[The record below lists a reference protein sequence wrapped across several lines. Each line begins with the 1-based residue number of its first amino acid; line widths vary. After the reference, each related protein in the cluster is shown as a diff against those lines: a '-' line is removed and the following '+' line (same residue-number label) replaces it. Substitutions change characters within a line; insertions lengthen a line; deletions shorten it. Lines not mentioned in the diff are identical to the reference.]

1 MEVKALHRHLM
12 PLLEG
17 ATLWGKLLRS
27 QQEGVEM
34 RRNSH
39 RIKRISL
46 AVTVAYIFATVMAVN
61 TG

>member
-1 MEVKALHRHLM
+1 
-12 PLLEG
+12 
-17 ATLWGKLLRS
+17 
-27 QQEGVEM
+27 M

-46 AVTVAYIFATVMAVN
+46 AVTVAYIFATVMAVH